1 MYDIRAYRCFFLD
14 ETGRIVGFDAH
25 DFSDDGQ
32 AIDWAEH
39 LAVPPRAR
47 SLELRVEERVI
58 HRQGVQH
65 ERV

>member
-25 DFSDDGQ
+25 DFSDDAQ
-32 AIDWAEH
+32 AISWAEQ
-39 LAVPPRAR
+39 LAVPPRAK

-58 HRQGVQH
+58 HTQAIQR